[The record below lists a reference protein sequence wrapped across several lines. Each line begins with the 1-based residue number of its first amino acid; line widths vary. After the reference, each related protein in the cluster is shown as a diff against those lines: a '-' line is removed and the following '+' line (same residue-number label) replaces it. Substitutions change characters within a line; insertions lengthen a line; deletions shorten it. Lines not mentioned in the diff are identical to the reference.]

1 MKLKRKLNDSHE
13 YNVYEISFG
22 NHNFQVPCA
31 TLEAQ
36 CHLSCMK
43 NCWDTLGPWYIMIH
57 HDTLAASQFILPTLV
72 AGVGVVRVVGHQ
84 CRTQNDS
91 DCACPMEVTPFTP
104 TWEKENGLKCLKGRW
119 DKCPR
124 KYGFWNR
131 QNGNHLERELDKI
144 SHVVFGQVA
153 EPTCFF

>member
-1 MKLKRKLNDSHE
+1 MKVELHE
-13 YNVYEISFG
+13 YDVYEISFG

-36 CHLSCMK
+36 CHVCSCMHEEV
-43 NCWDTLGPWYIMIH
+43 LGYFGTMMH
-57 HDTLAASQFILPTLV
+57 HDTLTAGQFTPPTFVLV
-72 AGVGVVRVVGHQ
+72 ACAGVVRVVGRQ
-84 CRTQNDS
+84 CRRKQKDS

-104 TWEKENGLKCLKGRW
+104 TWEKGNVLKCLKGIW

-131 QNGNHLERELDKI
+131 QNGNHLARELDKI
-144 SHVVFGQVA
+144 SHA
-153 EPTCFF
+153 FFWSSCWAMIF